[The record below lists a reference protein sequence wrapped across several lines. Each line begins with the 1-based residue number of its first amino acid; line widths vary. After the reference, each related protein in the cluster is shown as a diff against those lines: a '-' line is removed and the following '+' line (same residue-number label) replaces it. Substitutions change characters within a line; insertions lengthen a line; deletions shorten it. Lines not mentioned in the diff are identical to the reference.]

1 MQMRTYKKRI
11 TLFDEL
17 IKEADTTDK
26 IQFITDAVAKLNNA
40 FAIDYSAKQAQIT
53 KLQNEL
59 KEFSEPLIVA
69 ISALER
75 KLSKKQADEN
85 K

>member
-11 TLFDEL
+11 ALFNEL

-26 IQFITDAVAKLNNA
+26 IQFVTDAIAKLNNA
-40 FAIDYSAKQAQIT
+40 FTIDYSAKQAQIT

-59 KEFSEPLIVA
+59 KEFSEPLITA

-75 KLSKKQADEN
+75 KLSKKQADS